1 MLYTVGMSNIIT
13 SLQIQQKDKT
23 RINVFLDEQFA
34 FGVGIDIAANL
45 HKGQQL
51 SAAEIEQLQQTDE
64 RGRAYNK
71 ALYYLGFRPRSRAEI
86 EKYLT
91 EKEHPAD
98 VIEHVVQRLIEQKYL
113 DDESFARMWV
123 DQRERFRPTS
133 ARALRFELRQK
144 GVDRN
149 VIDEVVEEVDDEAAA
164 WAALE
169 PKVAR
174 WQGLEQVDF
183 IKKAT
188 GFLARRGFSYDVT
201 RRVCKRAWTLVAD
214 GQPQTDDE
222 LLDQMNDD
230 TA

>member
-1 MLYTVGMSNIIT
+1 M
-13 SLQIQQKDKT
+13 
-23 RINVFLDEQFA
+23 
-34 FGVGIDIAANL
+34 
-45 HKGQQL
+45 
-51 SAAEIEQLQQTDE
+51 
-64 RGRAYNK
+64 
-71 ALYYLGFRPRSRAEI
+71 
-86 EKYLT
+86 
-91 EKEHPAD
+91 
-98 VIEHVVQRLIEQKYL
+98 QRLIEQKYL

-188 GFLARRGFSYDVT
+188 GFLARRGFGYDVT

-222 LLDQMNDD
+222 LLDQENDD